1 MHIPGFIRY
10 GITVLAGAI
19 VPLIVLLALFLA
31 GKPPAII
38 ALWER
43 GEVRVEAHETVQRDT
58 GYGIV
63 AFIETRA
70 IGPDGETRLL
80 SIAGDRLGH
89 GAARLFPVGS
99 TVAARLSPGGN
110 IAWLEGET
118 GLFSH
123 VAWLAAPLVLL
134 IVLKIVFGPLV
145 SGFFQIFPHLDVR
158 EQAFNAA
165 LTKGIALISFITI
178 PLFVLSL
185 FWSFGGAPTWRWFA
199 PIEQAQILEAA
210 VEPVEGGQN
219 WRALARV
226 DAPGVAFPELRGVD
240 GVFDDRTQAE
250 RSIAGLEAGQPVN
263 VRVYRHR
270 AYAMKVYAFDFAVL
284 AASLV
289 CLFIMLTGLL
299 TIGRSVLGRR

>member
-1 MHIPGFIRY
+1 MHIAGFIRY

-31 GKPPAII
+31 GEPPAII

-63 AFIETRA
+63 AFIENRA

-80 SIAGDRLGH
+80 RIAGDPLGQ

-110 IAWLEGET
+110 IAWPEGET

-145 SGFFQIFPHLDVR
+145 SGFFQVFPQLDVR
-158 EQAFNAA
+158 EQAFHAA

-210 VEPVEGGQN
+210 VEPIEGGQN

-240 GVFDDRTQAE
+240 GVFGDRAQAE
-250 RSIAGLEAGQPVN
+250 QSIAGLQAGPSIR

-270 AYAMKVYAFDFAVL
+270 PYAMKIYPFDFAVI
-284 AASLV
+284 AATLV
-289 CLFIMLTGLL
+289 CLLIMLSGLVAIARSILTG
-299 TIGRSVLGRR
+299 R